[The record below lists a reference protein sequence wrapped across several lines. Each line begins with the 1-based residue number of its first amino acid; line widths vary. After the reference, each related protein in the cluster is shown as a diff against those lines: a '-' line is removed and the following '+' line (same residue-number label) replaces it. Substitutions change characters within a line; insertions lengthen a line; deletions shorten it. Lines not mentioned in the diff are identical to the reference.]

1 MGENHSH
8 VVLGQTWP
16 TFFSAIFL
24 GKPNF
29 TIFYR
34 DKVALFAVS
43 ARILGFQVIPSFPSL
58 EIYGVE
64 ETAPFPCALNAGIMG
79 ANAKVPCFAGDCGP
93 LACQGL
99 SWPMAN
105 WYSGYS

>member
-1 MGENHSH
+1 MGESHIH

-16 TFFSAIFL
+16 TKM
-24 GKPNF
+24 KPCGSRQ
-29 TIFYR
+29 TQFYR
-34 DKVALFAVS
+34 DKVALFTFS
-43 ARILGFQVIPSFPSL
+43 ARIPGFQVIPSSPSL

-93 LACQGL
+93 LACQGHGQL
-99 SWPMAN
+99 V
-105 WYSGYS
+105 